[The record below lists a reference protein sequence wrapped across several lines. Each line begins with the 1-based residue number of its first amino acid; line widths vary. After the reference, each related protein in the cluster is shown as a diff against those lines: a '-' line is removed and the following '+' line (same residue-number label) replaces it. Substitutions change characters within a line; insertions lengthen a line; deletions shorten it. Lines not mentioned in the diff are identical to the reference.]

1 MLSNLSFIAVTI
13 VACSTAERAILIFIV
28 IPLLLPIMYCIMEK
42 KHDKYPVVT
51 KATKRES
58 VKYTPLNT
66 SPDEEL
72 HVSSETKV
80 ELSVRDKV
88 DAVWEVL
95 PFALSMITGNF
106 SSNFTLQSV
115 VTTLAFPDA
124 PFGPRN
130 HYIFYTLV
138 LMTGNLICRTYALI
152 LVTINQDCRP
162 YTRHTWIFS
171 SLLAVIL
178 VFLVLGSW
186 YRFLASVW
194 IVLALMFIVG
204 LLLGL
209 LYTNSYVMAGARETI
224 RAKTELSRAF
234 IYSGFTIGVLA
245 AAVLGMRTEPLLKE
259 HCMQISTRGAY
270 CLTRYVNGLN
280 STFSCLK

>member
-1 MLSNLSFIAVTI
+1 MSLLFFVAVTI
-13 VACSTAERAILIFIV
+13 LACRPPKQAILIFIV
-28 IPLLLPIMYCIMEK
+28 VPLLLPIMYCTMEK
-42 KHDKYPVVT
+42 KHEKYPVVT

-58 VKYTPLNT
+58 VKYTPLYT
-66 SPDEEL
+66 SPDEES

-88 DAVWEVL
+88 DAVWEAL
-95 PFALSMITGNF
+95 PFALSMITGYF
-106 SSNFTLQSV
+106 SSYFTLQSV

-138 LMTGNLICRTYALI
+138 FMTGNLIGRTYAWI
-152 LVTINQDCRP
+152 LAAIDEDCRP
-162 YTRHTWIFS
+162 FTRHTWIFS

-204 LLLGL
+204 LLTGL
-209 LYTNSYVMAGARETI
+209 LYINSYVMAGARETI

-234 IYSGFTIGVLA
+234 TYSGFTIGVLA

-259 HCMQISTRGAY
+259 HCMQITARGAY

-280 STFSCLK
+280 STFLCRK

>member
-1 MLSNLSFIAVTI
+1 MLIYT
-13 VACSTAERAILIFIV
+13 V

-51 KATKRES
+51 KTTKHKD

-66 SPDEEL
+66 SSDEEL

-88 DAVWEVL
+88 DAVWKAL
-95 PFALSMITGNF
+95 PFALTMITGYF
-106 SSNFTLQSV
+106 SSFFTLQSV

-130 HYIFYTLV
+130 HYIFYTLA
-138 LMTGNLICRTYALI
+138 LMTGNLIGRTYALI
-152 LVTINQDCRP
+152 LAAINQDCRP

-194 IVLALMFIVG
+194 IVMALMFIVG
-204 LLLGL
+204 LLTEV
-209 LYTNSYVMAGARETI
+209 LYTNS
-224 RAKTELSRAF
+224 
-234 IYSGFTIGVLA
+234 
-245 AAVLGMRTEPLLKE
+245 
-259 HCMQISTRGAY
+259 
-270 CLTRYVNGLN
+270 
-280 STFSCLK
+280 